1 MTGQVTGPGA
11 MADLSWLLDNF
22 ADSLRGIA
30 HVVVVSADG
39 LLLAAS
45 RDLPTDRA
53 EQLAAI
59 TAGLVSLAYGTSR
72 YFDGGDVQQTIVEMG
87 AGYLIMMSIG
97 DGSALVVLASRHCD
111 VGHVGYEMALLVERV
126 GKALNPL
133 PRDSYAY

>member
-1 MTGQVTGPGA
+1 MTGPGA

-22 ADSLRGIA
+22 ADQLRGIA

-39 LLLAAS
+39 LLLATS
-45 RDLPTDRA
+45 RDLPPDRA
-53 EQLAAI
+53 EQ
-59 TAGLVSLAYGTSR
+59 
-72 YFDGGDVQQTIVEMG
+72 G

-126 GKALNPL
+126 GKALNPM
-133 PRDSYAY
+133 PRDYAY